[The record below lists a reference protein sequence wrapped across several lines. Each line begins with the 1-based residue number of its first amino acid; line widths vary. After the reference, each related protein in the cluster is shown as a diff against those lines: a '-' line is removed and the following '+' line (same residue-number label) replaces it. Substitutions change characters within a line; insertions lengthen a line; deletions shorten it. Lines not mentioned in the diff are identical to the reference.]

1 MPSKETNEDLTF
13 EQSMQALEKIVEQME
28 QGELPLQEALEK
40 FERGVK
46 LANQSQQTLE
56 AAQQKVKILTAKS
69 GGDVL
74 EEFSSEDDAN

>member
-1 MPSKETNEDLTF
+1 
-13 EQSMQALEKIVEQME
+13 MQALEKIVEQME

-46 LANQSQQTLE
+46 LAKHSQQTLE
-56 AAQQKVKILTAKS
+56 AAQQKVRILTAKS

-74 EEFSSEDDAN
+74 EEFSSVDDDN